1 MCITTYTYQVP
12 VHHKYNTAVEH
23 HFFVCVLLRL
33 ASWHAHW
40 FPGVRNLLIRNS
52 SSIRDSKVTSTR
64 NVPVNTQLIC
74 ARGLVYLLL
83 SHHCLLLQ
91 TYDVYQY
98 LLCRCIITDKI
109 SRTFLFLSVTL
120 IQELVKHRSRADPV
134 DARCSM
140 NPPTKPMETTRWG
153 SQHSS
158 DSAAN
163 LPAHA
168 FRLTPHA

>member
-1 MCITTYTYQVP
+1 MCVSCCAWHLGMLFGFRVCATCSYATAAASETARLLPPGMYRCTHSYVHTALCTYYC
-12 VHHKYNTAVEH
+12 HII
-23 HFFVCVLLRL
+23 VCCCR
-33 ASWHAHW
+33 H
-40 FPGVRNLLIRNS
+40 N
-52 SSIRDSKVTSTR
+52 
-64 NVPVNTQLIC
+64 
-74 ARGLVYLLL
+74 
-83 SHHCLLLQ
+83 
-91 TYDVYQY
+91 DVYQY
-98 LLCRCIITDKI
+98 LLCRCIIPDKI